1 MASHIKDQNIDI
13 TNFESQLDQFKSAFG
28 KNFVLFLEKLQLAIK
43 DIDKSIDHLQKT
55 KDALISSDR
64 NLILA
69 NDNAQDVTIKKL
81 TRGNPPMVIKCDELN
96 NHKSTDS

>member
-28 KNFVLFLEKLQLAIK
+28 KNFELFLEKLQLAIK
-43 DIDKSIDHLQKT
+43 DIDKSIDHLQKI

-69 NDNAQDVTIKKL
+69 NVKAQDVTVRKL
-81 TRGNPPMVIKCDELN
+81 TRGSPTMVIKFEELN
-96 NHKSTDS
+96 NHNSVG